1 MKRELRGLRMGAG
14 LTQQQLADILGV
26 THISVSR
33 WETGKSIPSPKY
45 IKALADLFGV
55 QGKDIFF
62 VGQPVL
68 FSQCR
73 NGTDGKIL

>member
-26 THISVSR
+26 SHISVSR

-62 VGQPVL
+62 DLITTKV
-68 FSQCR
+68 
-73 NGTDGKIL
+73 TK